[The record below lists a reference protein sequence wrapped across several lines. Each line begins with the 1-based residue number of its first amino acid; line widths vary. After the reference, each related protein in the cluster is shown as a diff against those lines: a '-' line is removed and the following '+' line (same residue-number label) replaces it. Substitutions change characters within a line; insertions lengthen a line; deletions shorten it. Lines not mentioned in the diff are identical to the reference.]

1 MAKFYERLDENLK
14 KFIAEQ
20 KMFFT
25 ASAPTGGDGRVNLSP
40 KGIDTFRCL
49 DDETIAYLDL
59 TGSGNETAAHLSE
72 NGRITVMFCS
82 FSGKPLIL
90 RIYGRGKVVR
100 PTDEPLWK
108 KLHENFP
115 EYVGERQ
122 IILINIESL
131 QTSCGFGVPV
141 YEFKRER
148 NDLIRWAERKGED
161 GIRQYWQDKN
171 QKSIDGLPTNIF
183 EQQ

>member
-14 KFIAEQ
+14 KFIGEQ

-25 ASAPTGGDGRVNLSP
+25 ASAAADGRVNLSP

-49 DDETIAYLDL
+49 DNTTVAYLDL
-59 TGSGNETAAHLSE
+59 TGSGNETAAHISE

-90 RIYGRGKVVR
+90 RLYGSGEVVR
-100 PTDEPLWK
+100 PVDERWEE
-108 KLHENFP
+108 LHKNFP

-122 IILINIESL
+122 IIVINIESL

-148 NDLIRWAERKGED
+148 SDLIKWAEKKGED
-161 GIRQYWQDKN
+161 GIRQYWKDKN

-183 EQQ
+183 ER

>member
-1 MAKFYERLDENLK
+1 MAKFYERLDEKLK
-14 KFIAEQ
+14 TFIGEQ
-20 KMFFT
+20 KLFFT
-25 ASAPTGGDGRVNLSP
+25 ASAAAGGRVNLSP

-49 DDETIAYLDL
+49 DDDTVAYLDL
-59 TGSGNETAAHLSE
+59 TGSGNETAAHLAE
-72 NGRITVMFCS
+72 NGRITIMFCS

-90 RIYGRGKVVR
+90 RIYGRGEVIR
-100 PTDEPLWK
+100 PADERWE

-122 IILINIESL
+122 IIVINIESVN
-131 QTSCGFGVPV
+131 TSCGFGVPV

-148 NDLIRWAERKGED
+148 NELIKWAEKKGEE

-183 EQQ
+183 E